1 MHGTLRVGLNG
12 GFVRRGEVFLC
23 EGQPTEGQN
32 RAFGAV
38 LRVLTDRQRED
49 DDDDESE
56 AYCDTVNNKEFE
68 YM

>member
-38 LRVLTDRQRED
+38 LRVLTDRQRD
-49 DDDDESE
+49 DD
-56 AYCDTVNNKEFE
+56 A
-68 YM
+68 